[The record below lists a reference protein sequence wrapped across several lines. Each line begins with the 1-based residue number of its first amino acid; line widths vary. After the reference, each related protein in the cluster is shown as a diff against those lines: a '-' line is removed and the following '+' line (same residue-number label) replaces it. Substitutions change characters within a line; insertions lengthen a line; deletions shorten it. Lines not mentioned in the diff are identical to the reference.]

1 MSNLKYNFTDDAF
14 TVYNPVEED
23 VREIEYPLSTSQIF
37 DSSGISNTGI
47 PIFKGIVQNTNTQS
61 TPIMTVNNN
70 EDQIQV
76 SQPLESDVE
85 SNVEREK
92 PKKVKGNSL
101 ANGKYVI
108 NALMSRLKLSKEQA
122 AGIAGVMMSESAIDP
137 TAYNKSEK
145 SGKLKASS
153 ANGPGYGAGIIQWSN
168 ARKRAALRL
177 IGKEGAN
184 IEDLSMDDQI
194 EMLARELEG
203 PYKATLSG
211 IRSSKTASEAA
222 ATMYCHNVGGFSSS
236 INPATKQEIEQ
247 MNKRYSKFAHNII
260 NRGMSYAESL
270 AKS

>member
-1 MSNLKYNFTDDAF
+1 MSNLKYNFTDNTF
-14 TVYNPVEED
+14 TVYSPVEED
-23 VREIEYPLSTSQIF
+23 VREIEYPLSTSQIS
-37 DSSGISNTGI
+37 DSSRITDTGI

-61 TPIMTVNNN
+61 TPTMTVNNN

-85 SNVEREK
+85 REK
-92 PKKVKGNSL
+92 SKEVKGNSL

-122 AGIAGVMMSESAIDP
+122 AGIAGVMMSESAINP
-137 TAYNKSEK
+137 AAYNKSEK

-270 AKS
+270 AKL